1 MGHWQGTSGPEIT
14 LVSRTVAFVWLRV
27 HVWACELDS
36 MVNSL
41 CSVVERM
48 FHVILSSW
56 SGNIYVFHASVLT
69 IQTHLLIFRPKCE
82 SAICTRKKKIR
93 MGRTDEKTGRGWRGN
108 LWSCNGEEQEEG
120 NAVWHQEECLPNA
133 SAFRMLAV
141 FLGNGLLTGKP
152 IGLLITVT

>member
-14 LVSRTVAFVWLRV
+14 LVSCTVAFVWLRV

-48 FHVILSSW
+48 FHVIISSW

-93 MGRTDEKTGRGWRGN
+93 MGRTDEKTGRGWRETCHPVMGKN
-108 LWSCNGEEQEEG
+108 RKRGTLCDIRRN
-120 NAVWHQEECLPNA
+120 
-133 SAFRMLAV
+133 AFRMLLL
-141 FLGNGLLTGKP
+141 LGCWLCFWETASLQENLLDCW
-152 IGLLITVT
+152 